1 MKQSKW
7 LLLLP
12 LALIWGSSFILMKK
26 GLLGLNPVQLGAL
39 RIVAAALFLIV
50 VGFNSLK
57 KIRSTQWKYIFLSAF
72 VGTFMPVFL
81 FAFAQTQI
89 SSSVSGILNS
99 LTPLNTLIFGALF
112 FGLGFQRRQLFGVLI
127 GLTGCLVLIL
137 SGFVDN
143 PEQNYYF
150 AILVVIAAACY
161 ALNVNFIKKYL
172 SDLNSV
178 SITTGNFVVMLI
190 PALAMLYFSGYFEVI
205 RLPQTQ
211 TASLY
216 IVVLAIV
223 GTGIANILFFRL
235 IQISSPIFASSVTYL
250 IPVVAMIW
258 GFLDGE
264 ILSPLQL
271 FGALIILGGV
281 YLSSRKV

>member
-39 RIVAAALFLIV
+39 RIVAASLFLIA

-72 VGTFMPVFL
+72 VGTFVPVFL

-178 SITTGNFVVMLI
+178 SITTGNFVVMLL

-205 RLPQTQ
+205 HMAQTQ

-281 YLSSRKV
+281 YLSSRKA